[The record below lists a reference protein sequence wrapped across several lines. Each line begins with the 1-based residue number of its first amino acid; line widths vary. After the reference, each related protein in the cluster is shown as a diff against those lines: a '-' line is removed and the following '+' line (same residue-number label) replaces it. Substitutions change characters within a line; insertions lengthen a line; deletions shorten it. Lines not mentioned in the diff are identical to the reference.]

1 MPSKRLVI
9 LLRWDLPASEIAYNL
24 YDGSASVLN
33 LARYLRAE
41 ESDIEMAISDGSEKP
56 RLFLFQ
62 LGNEGKHKI
71 CVLGGHGF
79 PVLSPIGNWPISKV
93 SVASYPIL
101 VHETASGEKIKESGF
116 ISSMDHFGGVNHT
129 IGSRGGYRNQ
139 AKNIVLAISLSWEF
153 FKSRFT
159 GLVFGAKRWINDG
172 WDGMIPESFLEM
184 VSI

>member
-1 MPSKRLVI
+1 MVI

-93 SVASYPIL
+93 SVTSYPIV
-101 VHETASGEKIKESGF
+101 VHETALGEKIKE
-116 ISSMDHFGGVNHT
+116 
-129 IGSRGGYRNQ
+129 
-139 AKNIVLAISLSWEF
+139 
-153 FKSRFT
+153 
-159 GLVFGAKRWINDG
+159 
-172 WDGMIPESFLEM
+172 
-184 VSI
+184 